1 MLVVEDF
8 DELPSDLPPS
18 ILTVGVFDGIHI
30 GHQEILKKIVSRS
43 RTTSSTAGLLTFSPH
58 PRKIIASE
66 DAPPSLQT
74 TKQKTEMLG
83 NAGID
88 LLIRISF
95 TRRLSL
101 YTPEKFLEKILF
113 HPQIKEIY
121 VGSNFRFGHRRTGN
135 FELLKGMGDTHGIH
149 VGMIKR
155 IKLNGHRVSS
165 TLIRKAVRDGDL
177 RSATH
182 MLGRPYQISGTIIRG
197 EGRGQKLGFPTANIK
212 VDNEL
217 IPLSGVYVTVSE
229 VNGLKYPSVTN
240 VGYRP
245 TVQTP
250 ATHDQPVV
258 ESHLLEHSTNLYGLP
273 IQTDFL
279 TRVRPERKFD
289 SLDSLQLQIDK
300 DVKTATAYFK
310 ESRS

>member
-8 DELPSDLPPS
+8 DELPSYLPPS
-18 ILTVGVFDGIHI
+18 ILTVGVVDGIHV

-58 PRKIIASE
+58 PRKIIASG

-135 FELLKGMGDTHGIH
+135 FKLLKDMGDTHGIH

-165 TLIRKAVRDGDL
+165 TLIRKAV
-177 RSATH
+177 
-182 MLGRPYQISGTIIRG
+182 
-197 EGRGQKLGFPTANIK
+197 
-212 VDNEL
+212 
-217 IPLSGVYVTVSE
+217 TVSYTH
-229 VNGLKYPSVTN
+229 LTL
-240 VGYRP
+240 P
-245 TVQTP
+245 TSDLV
-250 ATHDQPVV
+250 
-258 ESHLLEHSTNLYGLP
+258 
-273 IQTDFL
+273 
-279 TRVRPERKFD
+279 
-289 SLDSLQLQIDK
+289 
-300 DVKTATAYFK
+300 
-310 ESRS
+310 